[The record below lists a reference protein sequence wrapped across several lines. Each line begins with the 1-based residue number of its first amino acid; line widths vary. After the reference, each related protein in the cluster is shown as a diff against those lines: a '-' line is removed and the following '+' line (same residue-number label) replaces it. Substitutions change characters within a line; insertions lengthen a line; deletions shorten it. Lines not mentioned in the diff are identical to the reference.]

1 MSEKRFVEQIR
12 DSARRLDRDAFIWK
26 TNDRFS
32 LGIPDLWIITRG
44 RLFAIEAKFCAHW
57 DESSSR
63 PLLSHKFSGTQIS
76 ILRQIR
82 RAGGLSCGA
91 IQVEP
96 STAFILDPNDIPP
109 GGNFNAEEVAKVS
122 LRASRD
128 NGVWNLEDW
137 MTYLVFSPVRKMDA
151 GSNLVD

>member
-12 DSARRLDRDAFIWK
+12 DSARRLDKNAFIWK

-44 RLFAIEAKFCAHW
+44 RLFAVEAKFCSSW
-57 DESSSR
+57 NESSSR

-82 RAGGLSCGA
+82 RAGGLSCGVV
-91 IQVEP
+91 QVEP
-96 STAFILDPNDIPP
+96 SVAFVLDPSDIPSS
-109 GGNFNAEEVAKVS
+109 GNFNAKEIERIAFK
-122 LRASRD
+122 ASRD
-128 NGVWNLEDW
+128 NGFWNLEIW
-137 MTYLVFSPVRKMDA
+137 MKHIREGL
-151 GSNLVD
+151 

>member
-1 MSEKRFVEQIR
+1 M
-12 DSARRLDRDAFIWK
+12 
-26 TNDRFS
+26 
-32 LGIPDLWIITRG
+32 
-44 RLFAIEAKFCAHW
+44 
-57 DESSSR
+57 
-63 PLLSHKFSGTQIS
+63 
-76 ILRQIR
+76 
-82 RAGGLSCGA
+82 
-91 IQVEP
+91 
-96 STAFILDPNDIPP
+96 DPNDIPP